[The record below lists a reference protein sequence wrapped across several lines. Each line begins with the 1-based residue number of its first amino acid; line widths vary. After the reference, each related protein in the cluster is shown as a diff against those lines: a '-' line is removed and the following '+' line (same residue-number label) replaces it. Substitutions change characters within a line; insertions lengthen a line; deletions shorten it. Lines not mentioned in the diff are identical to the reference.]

1 MSERTSAILR
11 EDPEGPCV
19 DLIAVRAIDKDKA
32 WVKAL
37 VEAHPSR
44 DVKECV
50 LERIK
55 GSVLPG
61 W

>member
-1 MSERTSAILR
+1 MSEPPNAILR

-37 VEAHPSR
+37 VEAYPSPE
-44 DVKECV
+44 VKECV
-50 LERIK
+50 LERCK
-55 GSVLPG
+55 GSVRPG